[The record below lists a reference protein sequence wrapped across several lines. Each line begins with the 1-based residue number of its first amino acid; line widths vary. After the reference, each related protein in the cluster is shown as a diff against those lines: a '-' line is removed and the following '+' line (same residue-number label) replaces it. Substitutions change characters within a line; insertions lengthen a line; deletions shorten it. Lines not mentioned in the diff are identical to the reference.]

1 MLKKCCVRWLM
12 IFGLVFD
19 FSSLY
24 VPPMCSFGKLI
35 TVPEASC
42 SWMLISHALQEVWH
56 RTVCGRVLQLS
67 CFLSFIYKL
76 KITST
81 LRNGNHNTFIKDT
94 FSIAWHDGNASFYH
108 TTMHLKA
115 TRNITLYL
123 KIITSNRK
131 LFSPCCFII
140 VCSCLMDKKWPPAT
154 MQYSHYWFF

>member
-1 MLKKCCVRWLM
+1 M
-12 IFGLVFD
+12 IFGLVID

-24 VPPMCSFGKLI
+24 VPPMCSSGKLI

-81 LRNGNHNTFIKDT
+81 LRNGDHLSRMLLALLGMMETHLFITPPCTWRQLETLPCIFKLSHQIEN
-94 FSIAWHDGNASFYH
+94 FSHHVVSLLYAHVLW
-108 TTMHLKA
+108 
-115 TRNITLYL
+115 TRNDQQQQCSTHIIDSSKLCMR
-123 KIITSNRK
+123 KIIN
-131 LFSPCCFII
+131 
-140 VCSCLMDKKWPPAT
+140 VNW
-154 MQYSHYWFF
+154 